1 VSKGI
6 AAQFGELT
14 EANGS
19 KSTCS
24 NYQWPRLAQKLRAE
38 PIANTPERQNRIRE
52 MRAQLQQTELTIDE
66 KAYRAAA
73 EQYSGYNLQSKFAL
87 LCGLDQQQQ
96 VELLQR
102 YRGIGYQ
109 YATSLT
115 EEQIQQQAV
124 NGVVYYTDGG
134 FAVVKIVKGVV
145 ERSYAYGSNDTTG
158 QRMELTAFLSASRTS
173 QKATSTSSPTPT
185 TPTAPSRNTRWWLSR
200 EFDQGE

>member
-1 VSKGI
+1 M
-6 AAQFGELT
+6 
-14 EANGS
+14 
-19 KSTCS
+19 
-24 NYQWPRLAQKLRAE
+24 RAE

-66 KAYRAAA
+66 KAHRAAA

-102 YRGIGYQ
+102 HRGIGYQ

-115 EEQIQQQAV
+115 EQQIQQQAA